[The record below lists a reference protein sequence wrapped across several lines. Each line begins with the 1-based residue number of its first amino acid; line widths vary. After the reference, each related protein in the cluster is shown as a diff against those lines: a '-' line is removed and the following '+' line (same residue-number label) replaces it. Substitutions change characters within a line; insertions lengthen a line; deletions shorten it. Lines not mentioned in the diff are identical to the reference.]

1 MSRTVT
7 EEEQQLLTQVT
18 QWVNTHKDEFIDD
31 LKTWVKV
38 PSISRADQAKPG
50 APFGTE
56 CEKILNLVLDRAK
69 TLGFK
74 TENHEGYAGS
84 ILLGDYEKDIGLV
97 SHLDVVPE
105 GDSWIYPPFDAIQ
118 KGDFIVGR
126 GSSDNKGPAVID
138 LYLLRLFRDL
148 NIPLKHNIRVIYGL
162 AEETNM
168 ADIAWY
174 AQNGPVPEISIIT
187 DGKFPVNHAQKGH
200 INLTLRVPVGE
211 RLVHFSSGIATNSV
225 PERAK
230 ILLTD
235 IDFDQVQ
242 SRIANLQGIA
252 KDRISIDVGEQGIWL
267 ESKGIAGHAAFPE
280 GTLSG
285 ARVLLSALLEA
296 ELLKGRDKSIAAYFE
311 HALAS
316 PYGENIYIGFED
328 EISGKLTFNAG
339 VWRALPDEKTLHIS
353 FDIRYPVAEKGE
365 DIIQILK
372 KELGQHDITII
383 SERNASPFHFELTD
397 PRVKTLQQT
406 FHDITGSDAPPYSM
420 GGGTHSKVL
429 PRAITFGPGFPKTK
443 DNTPDFLPK
452 GHGFPHG
459 ADESVHIPT
468 LLSVFPIYTLALIRL
483 DRLLSQSALKN
494 EE

>member
-1 MSRTVT
+1 MSNALN
-7 EEEQQLLTQVT
+7 EEEKQLLSQVT
-18 QWVNTHKDEFIDD
+18 QWVEAHEDEFVED

-38 PSISRADQAKPG
+38 PSISRADLGKPG
-50 APFGTE
+50 APFGPD
-56 CEKILNLVLDRAK
+56 CDKILNLVFERAK
-69 TLGFK
+69 ALGFR
-74 TENHEGYAGS
+74 TEEHEGYAGS
-84 ILLGDYEKDIGLV
+84 ILLGDHQKDIGLV

-105 GDSWIYPPFDAIQ
+105 GDSWIYPPFEAIQ
-118 KGDFIVGR
+118 KGDFIIGR
-126 GSSDNKGPAVID
+126 GSSDNKGPAVVD

-148 NIPLKHNIRVIYGL
+148 AIPLQHNIRVIYGL

-174 AQNGPVPEISIIT
+174 AKNGPVPEISIIT

-211 RLVHFSSGIATNSV
+211 RLHYFSSGIANNSV

-230 ILLTD
+230 ILLTN
-235 IDFDQVQ
+235 IDSAQIQ
-242 SRIANLQGIA
+242 SRIAKLQGIA
-252 KDRISIDVGEQGIWL
+252 KDRISIDVGDQGIWL

-296 ELLKGRDKSIAAYFE
+296 DLLEGQDKTIATFFE
-311 HALAS
+311 HALSS
-316 PYGENIYIGFED
+316 PYGEHIGIGFED
-328 EISGKLTFNAG
+328 AISGKLTFNAG
-339 VWRALPDEKTLHIS
+339 VWRAQPEDHTLHIT

-372 KELGQHDITII
+372 KELSQYDITII
-383 SERNASPFHFELTD
+383 SERNASPFHFELND
-397 PRVKTLQQT
+397 PRVQALQQT
-406 FHDITGSDAPPYSM
+406 FHDITSSDAPPYSM

-443 DNTPDFLPK
+443 ENTPDFLPK

-459 ADESVHIPT
+459 ADETVHIPT
-468 LLSVFPIYTLALIRL
+468 LLSVFPIYTIALIRL
-483 DRLLSQSALKN
+483 DRLLSQQ
-494 EE
+494 